1 MMNRIQI
8 NNITYSS
15 ISGKVDIVGGRVIID
30 GVVQEQ
36 SLKGVVEVR
45 ILEGAINNL
54 TTDAS
59 VHCESVQGDVKAG
72 GSVNCGSVAGDV
84 KAGGSVNCGSVAGD
98 VKAGG
103 SVNMRR

>member
-1 MMNRIQI
+1 MNRIQI

-36 SLKGVVEVR
+36 SLNGVAEVR
-45 ILEGAINNL
+45 VLEGVINKL

-59 VHCESVQGDVKAG
+59 VRCDTVNGDVNAS

-84 KAGGSVNCGSVAGD
+84 KAGGSVNCGPVQGS

-103 SVNMRR
+103 SVNMSR

>member
-1 MMNRIQI
+1 MNRIQI

-36 SLKGVVEVR
+36 SLKGVAEVR
-45 ILEGAINNL
+45 VLEGAIHNL

-59 VHCESVQGDVKAG
+59 VTCGAVNGNVSAGGSVHCDNVQGSVNAGGSVHCESVG
-72 GSVNCGSVAGDV
+72 GSVN
-84 KAGGSVNCGSVAGD
+84 AGGSI
-98 VKAGG
+98 K
-103 SVNMRR
+103 MRQ